1 MAISLTGV
9 TLRSYQ
15 VGFGDCFLLSFH
27 YGPQARI
34 RRVLIDFGT
43 TARVKTAASRSMLEI
58 AEHIHETCEG
68 RLDAVVVS
76 HRHADHI
83 SGFAGKSGEVIA
95 AMEPQV
101 VVQPWTEDP
110 DAEPDALSPTD
121 QHDR

>member
-1 MAISLTGV
+1 MATPPLTGV
-9 TLRSYQ
+9 ELRTYQ

-27 YGPQARI
+27 YGSRART

-43 TARVKTAASRSMLEI
+43 TAQVRTYARRTMVEI
-58 AEHIHETCEG
+58 AEHIRETCEG

-83 SGFAGKSGEVIA
+83 SGFAGESGKIIA

-101 VVQPWTEDP
+101 VLQP
-110 DAEPDALSPTD
+110 
-121 QHDR
+121 